1 MSNEFDPKKIID
13 FEKDYYN
20 LLDLDKDSFPPN
32 KTRDDKVKVSKLL
45 ESFNFRMLLEILM
58 SAITRGTSP
67 ILGCKNSGSSSEFN
81 LCLNISTTSNTDRA
95 WPLPKF
101 NTDGTLE

>member
-20 LLDLDKDSFPPN
+20 LLDLDKDSFPSN

-45 ESFNFRMLLEILM
+45 
-58 SAITRGTSP
+58 
-67 ILGCKNSGSSSEFN
+67 
-81 LCLNISTTSNTDRA
+81 
-95 WPLPKF
+95 
-101 NTDGTLE
+101 